1 MLRLSGTIAGLTA
14 ILALCKLSGAPF
26 GWSWVL
32 APLALSVAIVT
43 VSALVLG
50 ALLVLALIAAHRS
63 EMRDG
68 LLDDERDRF
77 PGTPA
82 RSWRLHDAA
91 AMLPRRQPV
100 GRRIAS

>member
-1 MLRLSGTIAGLTA
+1 MLRLSRTIAGLTA

-32 APLALSVAIVT
+32 APLAIVT
-43 VSALVLG
+43 VSAFVLG

-100 GRRIAS
+100 GRRVTS